1 MKRSPALLFF
11 FLLFPA
17 QARSQVITVLEKT
30 SLSPVAGLNITS
42 ISGKFQTS
50 TDARGKAD
58 ISSADSSEFIKINGL
73 GFEEKIISIITLR
86 ANRQYRILLTEK
98 SLLLN
103 QIVISASRFEEKK
116 EDAPMQ
122 IEVIKSA
129 DVERMNQPTTA
140 EMLMQTGQLFVQKSQ
155 LGGGS
160 PVIRGFEA
168 SRVLLVIDGVR
179 LNNAIYRT
187 GHLQNVLRV
196 DQNILERAEVVF
208 GPGSVVYGS
217 DALGGVVHLFTK
229 EPKPAESGKK
239 IKPSGSA
246 FLRYGSAMHEIT
258 GHADISLG
266 TKRFGS
272 LTSVTFSRFGD
283 LMQGNIRRPEL
294 GNTWDCNYSVSR
306 INGKDSIMLNKNAN
320 LQKGSG
326 YFQYDLLQKFL
337 IRGKRG
343 LKHIINLQ
351 YSATSDVNRYDRLSE
366 LEASGK
372 PRFAAWYYGPEK
384 RGLSSYSLQFGR
396 SPLAEKGKLTLAYQW
411 IEESRNTRRLNSD
424 WLTRRRER
432 VHVASVLL
440 DLSKQIGK
448 HELRYGLEGSYNVV
462 QSTAKSIHADN
473 GSTKP
478 ASTRYPD
485 GGSRYFSAAAYLSHT
500 WEINSRWILATGAR
514 LNYVGLRALFTDT
527 SYFAFPFSRA
537 SQNHISA
544 NGNLGIIFQ
553 PGHRWR
559 LALSGATGFRAPNV
573 DDLGKVF
580 DSQPGNLIVPNPS
593 IRPEYTV
600 NADLNISKTFGN
612 VLRVEAIGFFTYLF
626 DFISVQPFKFNGKD
640 SLPYEGVMSKV
651 SANLN
656 AGAGFVTG
664 ATFRALAELHPNFS
678 LDGTFTYTYGRLR
691 QENGFVPLDH
701 IPPLFG
707 RLSAHVKFK
716 KIHGE
721 FFTLFNGRK
730 YLKDYSPNGE
740 DNLPYATPNGMPG
753 WFTLNLR
760 ATYTPIPALQVQ
772 VALENLSDVRYRT
785 FASGIS
791 APGRNLI
798 LSLRTRF

>member
-1 MKRSPALLFF
+1 MKRSPALLVL
-11 FLLFPA
+11 FLLIPFSGST
-17 QARSQVITVLEKT
+17 QIITVLEKT
-30 SLSPVAGLNITS
+30 SLRPIPGLHITGF
-42 ISGKFQTS
+42 SGKFQTT
-50 TDARGKAD
+50 TDAKGRAD
-58 ISSADSSEFIKINGL
+58 LSAADSSESVRISGL
-73 GFEEKIISIITLR
+73 GFDEKLISINALR
-86 ANRQYRILLTEK
+86 AGRQYRILLTEK

-122 IEVIKSA
+122 IEVIKA
-129 DVERMNQPTTA
+129 QDVERMNQPTTA

-160 PVIRGFEA
+160 PVLRGFEA

-196 DQNILERAEVVF
+196 DQNLLERAEVVF

-229 EPKPAESGKK
+229 EPKLAESRKK

-266 TKRFGS
+266 TEKFGS

-294 GNTWDCNYSVSR
+294 GNTWDCTFSVSR
-306 INGKDSIMLNKNAN
+306 INGRDSIVPNKNTN

-337 IRGKRG
+337 IKGKRNI
-343 LKHIINLQ
+343 KHGINLQ
-351 YSATSDVNRYDRLSE
+351 YSASSNVNRYDRLSE
-366 LEASGK
+366 SDESGK

-384 RGLSSYSLQFGR
+384 RGLASYSLQFGR
-396 SPLAEKGKLTLAYQW
+396 SRLAEKGKLTLAYQW
-411 IEESRNTRRLNSD
+411 IEESRNTRRLDSP
-424 WLTRRRER
+424 WLTERRER

-440 DLSKQIGK
+440 DLSEQIGK
-448 HELRYGLEGSYNVV
+448 HEIRYGLEGAFNQVYSA
-462 QSTAKSIHADN
+462 AKIRQVDEGTTTS
-473 GSTKP
+473 

-485 GGSRYFSAAAYLSHT
+485 GGSRYFSAAAYVSHT

-527 SYFAFPFSRA
+527 SFFAFPFSTAR
-537 SQNHISA
+537 QNHFSA
-544 NGNLGIIFQ
+544 NGSLGLIFQ
-553 PGHRWR
+553 PGKGWR
-559 LALSGATGFRAPNV
+559 IALSGASGFRAPNV

-593 IRPEYTV
+593 IKPEYTV
-600 NADLNISKTFGN
+600 NTDLNISKTVGN
-612 VLRVEAIGFFTYLF
+612 ILRLEAIGFFTHLF
-626 DFISVQPFKFNGKD
+626 NFISVQPFQINGED
-640 SLPYEGVMSKV
+640 SLLYEGEMSKV

-656 AGAGFVTG
+656 TGSGFVTG
-664 ATFRALAELHPNFS
+664 ATFRALADLHPNFS
-678 LDGTFTYTYGRLR
+678 LDGTLTYTYGRLR
-691 QENGFVPLDH
+691 QENGFIPLDH

-707 RLSAHVKFK
+707 RISAHLKFK

-753 WFTLNLR
+753 WFTLNIR
-760 ATYTPIPALQVQ
+760 AGYTPIPALQIQ
-772 VALENLSDVRYRT
+772 VALENISDVRYRT
-785 FASGIS
+785 FSSGIS

>member
-1 MKRSPALLFF
+1 MKRSTPLLFF
-11 FLLFPA
+11 FLLSPLLGCT
-17 QARSQVITVLEKT
+17 QIITVLERT
-30 SLSPVAGLNITS
+30 ALTPTPGLHIISL
-42 ISGKFQTS
+42 SGKFKTT
-50 TDARGKAD
+50 TDSKGKAD
-58 ISSADSSEFIKINGL
+58 ISAADSAESIKISGL
-73 GFEEKIISIITLR
+73 GFEEKIISVSTLR
-86 ANRQYRILLTEK
+86 NSRQYRILLTEK

-122 IEVIKSA
+122 IEVIKS
-129 DVERMNQPTTA
+129 VNIERMNQPTTG

-160 PVIRGFEA
+160 PVLRGFEA
-168 SRVLLVIDGVR
+168 SRVLLVVDGVR

-229 EPKPAESGKK
+229 DPKLAEPGKK
-239 IKPSGSA
+239 NTLSGGA
-246 FLRYGSAMHEIT
+246 FARYGSAMQEAT
-258 GHADISLG
+258 GHADISIG
-266 TKRFGS
+266 TKNFGS

-294 GNTWDCNYSVSR
+294 GNTWDRSFYVKR
-306 INGKDSIMLNKNAN
+306 INGQDSIVPNSNTN

-326 YFQYDLLQKFL
+326 YVQYDLLQKFL
-337 IRGKRG
+337 IAGKG
-343 LKHIINLQ
+343 NLKHVLNFQ
-351 YSATSDVNRYDRLSE
+351 YSASSKVNRYDRLTE
-366 LEASGK
+366 LGAAGK
-372 PRFAAWYYGPEK
+372 PNFAQWYYGPEK
-384 RGLSSYSLQFGR
+384 RGLASYSLQFGQ
-396 SPLAEKGKLTLAYQW
+396 SPLAENGKLTLAYQW
-411 IEESRNTRRLNSD
+411 IEESRNTRRLNSA
-424 WLTRRRER
+424 WLTQRRER

-440 DLSKQIGK
+440 DLSEQIGK
-448 HELRYGLEGSYNVV
+448 HELRYGLEGSFNLV
-462 QSTAKSIHADN
+462 QSTARSIHADN
-473 GSTKP
+473 ESTKP

-485 GGSRYFSAAAYLSHT
+485 GGSQYFSAAAYLSHT

-514 LNYVGLRALFTDT
+514 VNYVGLRALFTDT
-527 SYFAFPFSRA
+527 SFFAFPFSRA
-537 SQNHISA
+537 SQNHLSA
-544 NGNLGIIFQ
+544 NGNLGIIYQ
-553 PGHRWR
+553 PGHGWR

-600 NADLNISKTFGN
+600 NTDFNISKTFGN

-640 SLPYEGVMSKV
+640 SLLYEGVMSIV

-656 AGAGFVTG
+656 AGDGFVTG
-664 ATFRALAELHPNFS
+664 TTFRALADLHPNFT

-691 QENGFVPLDH
+691 KENDFIPLDH

-707 RLSAHVKFK
+707 RLSVHVKFK